1 MRVPL
6 GMYRVAKD
14 AKPSHRWEG
23 IVLRSGIFRNAK
35 HAQRQCVRSNSECR
49 NTKNHRNH
57 LNNNVLRKH
66 TENCVFRPNSSVK
79 EKKCVVFTIDCWHNS
94 RSSNIGHNASTS
106 TQELPTFSLRKMGSS
121 LSMLKH
127 GNAYRRF
134 HGHNAPHATSQ
145 HISFRSAHIRR
156 GADR

>member
-23 IVLRSGIFRNAK
+23 IVLRSDMFRNAK

-49 NTKNHRNH
+49 ITKNHRNH

-79 EKKCVVFTIDCWHNS
+79 EKKCVVFTIDCWLNS
-94 RSSNIGHNASTS
+94 RSSNIGHNASTWCLRRLLLPRFLSDSS
-106 TQELPTFSLRKMGSS
+106 TLEWWRMLVSIYTQKRWSHLKPKTVRSEQKFKSS
-121 LSMLKH
+121 L
-127 GNAYRRF
+127 NVR
-134 HGHNAPHATSQ
+134 
-145 HISFRSAHIRR
+145 
-156 GADR
+156 

>member
-23 IVLRSGIFRNAK
+23 IALRSGMFRIAK
-35 HAQRQCVRSNSECR
+35 HAQRPCVRSNSECII
-49 NTKNHRNH
+49 TGNHRNH
-57 LNNNVLRKH
+57 LSNNVLRKRA
-66 TENCVFRPNSSVK
+66 ENCVFRPNSSVK
-79 EKKCVVFTIDCWHNS
+79 EKKCVVLTIDCWLNS
-94 RSSNIGHNASTS
+94 RSSNIGHNASIS
-106 TQELPTFSLRKMGSS
+106 TQRAPHLPKREDGELFINVEN
-121 LSMLKH
+121 

-134 HGHNAPHATSQ
+134 HGRNAPHATSQ

-156 GADR
+156 GANR